1 MGLGTNLKRLLKD
14 KNMTI
19 KELSSISGVSLNT
32 LYSITKRDNNM
43 SRYDIVKKIAS
54 SLNVT
59 VEELTG
65 YKIDESRT
73 NIKNARLF
81 EVIKNDNK
89 QTTDTV
95 TALKKLTY
103 SIYEKDNPELT
114 ESFAETLLSKVDDKT
129 IQINNLFVQLNEKG
143 QDKAVEQVE
152 LLTKIPEYRKDEE

>member
-89 QTTDTV
+89 QTNDTV

-103 SIYEKDNPELT
+103 SI
-114 ESFAETLLSKVDDKT
+114 
-129 IQINNLFVQLNEKG
+129 
-143 QDKAVEQVE
+143 
-152 LLTKIPEYRKDEE
+152 